1 MKWLLILLLF
11 IYADATLAQQHPV
24 IQINDSLTAHR
35 YEFSALA
42 KWRNTI
48 VLVPQNRRNVIDS
61 IYFIDTSEIAAS
73 LNNNAYVKHTAFYI
87 DDLTHKG
94 PRKDSLLINKKL
106 LLTNYD
112 GFEAAVV
119 KNDTIFFSLESD
131 TSFCYLIKG
140 IINPA
145 KKTIHILEDTQHITN
160 TYNINNAGYESLA
173 LLPHK
178 NQLLAFFECNKDTI
192 NARAFMFSPSLKTK
206 AKPLKWA
213 QPLYFRLTD
222 IYALNDSELLGINR
236 LFTAPTYTRERD
248 DYLKDVDTTKVKQQL
263 TNGAS
268 LDYCFDQLV
277 KITIRK
283 NKLYWQPAAFISLN
297 IVDNYEGIV
306 PFNKGAL
313 MVVDGEPGNVICKLV
328 YIPLN

>member
-1 MKWLLILLLF
+1 MKWFFVLLLF
-11 IYADATLAQQHPV
+11 VYADAALAQPHPV

-35 YEFSALA
+35 YEFSSLS

-61 IYFIDTSEIAAS
+61 IYFIDTTEIAA
-73 LNNNAYVKHTAFYI
+73 LLANNAYVKHTAFFI
-87 DDLTHKG
+87 DNLTHTG
-94 PRKDSLLINKKL
+94 PRKDSLLINKKIL
-106 LLTNYD
+106 IKNYD

-140 IINPA
+140 VINQT
-145 KKTIHILEDTQHITN
+145 KKTIHIIDDTQHIAN

-173 LLPHK
+173 FLPHK

-192 NARAFMFSPSLKTK
+192 NASAFIFSPSLKTK
-206 AKPLKWA
+206 AKALKWA

-222 IYALNDSELLGINR
+222 VYALNDSELIGINR

-248 DYLKDVDTTKVKQQL
+248 DYLKDVDTAKVKQQL
-263 TNGAS
+263 TNGGT
-268 LDYCFDQLV
+268 LDYCFDQLI
-277 KITIRK
+277 KIIIRK
-283 NKLYWQPAAFISLN
+283 NKLYWQPVAFISLN
-297 IVDNYEGIV
+297 LLDNYEGIV
-306 PFNKGAL
+306 PFNKGVL
-313 MVVDGEPGNVICKLV
+313 MVVDGEPGNVPCKLV
-328 YIPLN
+328 YLRL